1 MATVT
6 TMSGLLKELDRI
18 KTEVM
23 KKDVSERA
31 TKLMEDNIDTEV
43 YEAYTPMGDTRTGA
57 LGESV
62 EADMQDN
69 DTLVVYNSRYD
80 YGYGG
85 MGFRDVGRVVETGK
99 GYYSNALDKRIGA
112 RPFIEVTREALEKGE
127 FKKAM
132 IEGLAKRGI
141 KAE

>member
-23 KKDVSERA
+23 EKDVAERA

-43 YEAYTPMGDTRTGA
+43 YKPYTPMGYTRTGA

-62 EADMQDN
+62 EADMQDD
-69 DTLVVYNSRYD
+69 DTLIVYNSRYD

-99 GYYSNALDKRIGA
+99 GYYSKALDERIGA

-127 FKKAM
+127 FKEAM

>member
-23 KKDVSERA
+23 EKDVAERA

-43 YEAYTPMGDTRTGA
+43 YKAYTPMGNTRTGA

-62 EADMQDN
+62 EADMQDD
-69 DTLVVYNSRYD
+69 DTLIVYNSRYD

-99 GYYSNALDKRIGA
+99 GYYSNALDERIGA

>member
-1 MATVT
+1 
-6 TMSGLLKELDRI
+6 
-18 KTEVM
+18 
-23 KKDVSERA
+23 
-31 TKLMEDNIDTEV
+31 
-43 YEAYTPMGDTRTGA
+43 
-57 LGESV
+57 
-62 EADMQDN
+62 
-69 DTLVVYNSRYD
+69 
-80 YGYGG
+80 

-99 GYYSNALDKRIGA
+99 GYYSNALDERIGA

>member
-18 KTEVM
+18 KTEIM
-23 KKDVSERA
+23 EKDVAEKA

-43 YEAYTPMGDTRTGA
+43 YKAYTPMEYTRTGA

-62 EADMQDN
+62 EVDMQDN

-99 GYYSNALDKRIGA
+99 GYYNKGLDERIGA
-112 RPFIEVTREALEKGE
+112 RPFTEVTREALEKGE